1 MEFNTYR
8 RDMVTK
14 LTLSVDRNVA
24 RSIKRFAKARKTSV
38 SAVFSQFA
46 RAVTRKEASEEKLSP
61 IIRDITGIGKLPPD
75 KNYRELLEEAL
86 MEKYGIKE

>member
-1 MEFNTYR
+1 M
-8 RDMVTK
+8 TK

-46 RAVTRKEASEEKLSP
+46 RAVTREEASAENLSP
-61 IIRDITGIGKLPPD
+61 IVREVSGIGKLPPD
-75 KNYRELLEEAL
+75 KDYKELLEEAL
-86 MEKYGIKE
+86 MEKHGTKE